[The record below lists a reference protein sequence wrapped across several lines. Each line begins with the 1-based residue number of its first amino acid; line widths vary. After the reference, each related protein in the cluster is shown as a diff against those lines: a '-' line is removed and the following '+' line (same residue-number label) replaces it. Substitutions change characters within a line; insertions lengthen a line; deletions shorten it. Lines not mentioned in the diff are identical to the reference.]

1 MSEYGSVIKQIR
13 TGKRISQSFF
23 EKRILLSQ
31 SQLSRI
37 KRGNSEPTFK
47 DVINILDI
55 LMSPLRSFY
64 IFLTIIRITVHGK

>member
-37 KRGNSEPTFK
+37 ERGNSG
-47 DVINILDI
+47 
-55 LMSPLRSFY
+55 LMSR
-64 IFLTIIRITVHGK
+64 K